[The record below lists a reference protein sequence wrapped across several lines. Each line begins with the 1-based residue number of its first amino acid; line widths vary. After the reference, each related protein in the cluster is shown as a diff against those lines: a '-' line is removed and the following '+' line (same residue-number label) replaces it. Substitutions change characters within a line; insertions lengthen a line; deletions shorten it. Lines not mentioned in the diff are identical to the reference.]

1 MTEAMQSLYAEL
13 AALKDRVPGLQLK
26 VNGRKA
32 IHGPGEAAELDVNH
46 LPARWV
52 HFAHR
57 GTLDKIDDLLP
68 NDAPHETYQ
77 LLATARAVLEN
88 LIWLRLMEGDSDF
101 GLVFY
106 GQLLRNQRQNCEG
119 YLARLADEAA
129 LFETAAEIDAEI
141 GRELVDAILQAGNPS
156 AQKQMWDVQI
166 HGRTRLL
173 EDMIRRE
180 FALYAEQAGQ
190 IGYSLQARI
199 LRTRTTPRCEAQLEN
214 ILAFQAAFDK
224 ALPRLLPPRLMELA
238 TSDWNWRERAAEA
251 GLEKPYRFIDGLAN
265 RLLHATPINL
275 IADKRLVEEEKRQV
289 LDYIVVTARDLLDI
303 VEQFAHPGL
312 VSLTAVRTQ

>member
-1 MTEAMQSLYAEL
+1 MTEAMQTLYDEL

-26 VNGRKA
+26 VNGRKYV
-32 IHGPGEAAELDVNH
+32 HGSERPEDTDINH
-46 LPARWV
+46 LAPRWV

-57 GTLDKIDDLLP
+57 GTLEKIDDLLP
-68 NDAPHETYQ
+68 HEGPHETFE
-77 LLATARAVLEN
+77 LLASARTLLEN
-88 LIWLRLMEGDSDF
+88 LVWLRLMEADSDF

-106 GQLLRNQRQNCEG
+106 GQLLRNQRQNCEI
-119 YLARLADEAA
+119 YLSRLADEAA

-141 GRELVDAILQAGNPS
+141 GREMADAILHAGDPS
-156 AQKQMWDVQI
+156 VQKHIWDVRI

-199 LRTRTTPRCEAQLEN
+199 LRTRTAPRCQAQLDN
-214 ILAFQAAFDK
+214 ILGFQSAFDK
-224 ALPRLLPPRLMELA
+224 ALPRLLSPRLMELA
-238 TSDWNWRERAAEA
+238 TSEWNWRERAAEA
-251 GLEKPYRFIDGLAN
+251 GLEKHYRFIDGLVN

-275 IADKRLVEEEKRQV
+275 IADKRLVDEEKRQV
-289 LDYIVVTARDLLDI
+289 LDYIVVTARDLLEI
-303 VEQFAHPGL
+303 VEQFSHPGMTNL
-312 VSLTAVRTQ
+312 SFVKMQ